1 MNRLSSFTKTEVLR
15 NTAPIKQYFHE
26 ICKVKKILLLATI
39 FLSLIACQ
47 EPERNCAD
55 FKTGTF
61 TFEEFVNGELKQ
73 TTFVRNDSIEIDY
86 YDEKID
92 TFSIRWINDCEYVMK
107 NLRPKNQA
115 EERPVHFKILKT
127 EGSNYTFEYAMVIK
141 KNKASKRYVRQ
152 GTATKVSEATTRT
165 K

>member
-1 MNRLSSFTKTEVLR
+1 M
-15 NTAPIKQYFHE
+15 
-26 ICKVKKILLLATI
+26 KKKLLFLLLI
-39 FLSLIACQ
+39 SLGLYSCQ
-47 EPERNCAD
+47 VPERRCED

-61 TFEEFVNGELKQ
+61 SFEEFVGGELKT

-92 TFSIRWINDCEYVMK
+92 TFSIRWINNCEYVMK

-115 EERPVHFKILKT
+115 EERPVHFKILST
-127 EGSNYTFEYAMVIK
+127 DGEDYTFEYSMVIK

-152 GTATKVSEATTRT
+152 GTAKKLSEATSRT
-165 K
+165 E